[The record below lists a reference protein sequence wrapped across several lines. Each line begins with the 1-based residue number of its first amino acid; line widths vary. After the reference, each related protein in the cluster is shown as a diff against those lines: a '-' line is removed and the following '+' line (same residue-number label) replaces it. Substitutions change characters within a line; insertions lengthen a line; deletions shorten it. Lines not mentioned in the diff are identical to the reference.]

1 MAKQVPKKVYDRILR
16 HHVWASIMAALVPVP
31 LADIAALTLIR
42 LNMLRKLAKLYD
54 IPFFDSSGKDMS
66 SSITTVLVSLADDA
80 ACVLAGVASPSATTT
95 LAANAGRIVPVVGK
109 AVFVITSV
117 TLPSASTTLAA
128 SAAKAVPVIGQ
139 TAGVIGM
146 PIVSGAATYAMGKV
160 FIQHFASGGTFLT
173 FNPEKVRNYYAEMFR
188 EGEKVAADIQSNK
201 IRKKK

>member
-42 LNMLRKLAKLYD
+42 LNMLRKLAKVYD

-66 SSITTVLVSLADDA
+66 SIITVLASLADDA
-80 ACVLAGVASPSATTT
+80 VCVLAGVASPSATTT
-95 LAANAGRIVPVVGK
+95 LAASAGRIVPVVGK

-139 TAGVIGM
+139 TAGVIAM